1 MTANW
6 TANWGNFY
14 GFTKDSPPWPL
25 LMRAAALA
33 PKGGQALD
41 LGAGAGRDTRYLLG
55 QGFQVT
61 AVDAEPGA
69 VALLATLPQ
78 DHLQVM
84 QSTFEDFAF
93 AVATYD
99 LINAQFTLPFIPNES
114 FATVF
119 GRLKAALVPGGVFAG
134 QFFGVHD
141 EWNNPE
147 RAHAMT
153 FLTRAET
160 EELLSDLEVIELTEE
175 DADGH
180 KADGSPKHWH
190 IFHILAR
197 RPSL

>member
-1 MTANW
+1 MTTNW
-6 TANWGNFY
+6 TADWGQFY
-14 GFTKDSPPWPL
+14 SFTKDSPPWPL

-33 PKGGQALD
+33 PSGGRALD

-61 AVDAEPGA
+61 AVDAEPRS
-69 VALLATLPQ
+69 VTLLAALPQ
-78 DHLQVM
+78 DHLQVVE
-84 QSTFEDFAF
+84 SSFEDFDF
-93 AVATYD
+93 ASATYD
-99 LINAQFTLPFIPNES
+99 LISAQYALPFMPRER

-119 GRLKAALVPGGVFAG
+119 GQLKAALAPSGVFAG

-141 EWNNPE
+141 QWNGPE

-160 EELLSDLEVIELTEE
+160 EDLLSDLDVIELTEE

-197 RPSL
+197 RPSP